1 MARAFVPPAQHG
13 MKILNRE
20 AFKKTVSTLAMRVQ
34 AKHVGGLMK
43 NLSRFFIIIFYL
55 LITQLLL
62 CVHSKFLSLL
72 FSELLNQPRLRNVA
86 NSDQQDTKLI
96 LLRNDLKEE
105 GKSRVKIIIKIVGKK
120 VAR

>member
-55 LITQLLL
+55 LIELNYCYVYILN
-62 CVHSKFLSLL
+62 FLS
-72 FSELLNQPRLRNVA
+72 F
-86 NSDQQDTKLI
+86 I
-96 LLRNDLKEE
+96 
-105 GKSRVKIIIKIVGKK
+105 
-120 VAR
+120 